1 MADKFLDF
9 IDMIDGGGYGEGKMG
24 DKFEGGGIFSMLA
37 NALATPY
44 GSEDKDRMR
53 RVRQMRGLLAPDESI
68 APSAAPRPT
77 VTRGGGA
84 GQAQVR
90 PQARPAPSMAFGST
104 PVGGGMPAAPSM
116 TFGNIPVGGGMPAAQ
131 NYESTARQILR
142 MKQGPK
148 DYRSQHITEAVSD
161 AYHREMALAESLGI
175 SPEEADARSYAQKH
189 MAYPEMEMEYLT
201 DPESRFAYGGIANIE
216 RLMPPVS
223 GAPQAPQ
230 GIPVQPYQAKQVPP
244 SLQLDPIPKYAETL
258 DRMKQ
263 ELGEEKYRQILMSP
277 NFAQILQIYERGGPM
292 R

>member
-116 TFGNIPVGGGMPAAQ
+116 TFGNIPVGGGMPAAPAQ
-131 NYESTARQILR
+131 NMVRPEIAASGMPQAARAAL
-142 MKQGPK
+142 QGPILESGMPIAMT
-148 DYRSQHITEAVSD
+148 DDDAFRIMVSELGQTAV
-161 AYHREMALAESLGI
+161 
-175 SPEEADARSYAQKH
+175 
-189 MAYPEMEMEYLT
+189 
-201 DPESRFAYGGIANIE
+201 
-216 RLMPPVS
+216 
-223 GAPQAPQ
+223 
-230 GIPVQPYQAKQVPP
+230 
-244 SLQLDPIPKYAETL
+244 
-258 DRMKQ
+258 DRMSGQ
-263 ELGEEKYRQILMSP
+263 QFIQTLNQIKS
-277 NFAQILQIYERGGPM
+277 QGRGM
-292 R
+292 

>member
-116 TFGNIPVGGGMPAAQ
+116 TFGNIPVGGGMPAAPAQ
-131 NYESTARQILR
+131 NMVRPEIAAGGMPQAARAAL
-142 MKQGPK
+142 QGP
-148 DYRSQHITEAVSD
+148 S
-161 AYHREMALAESLGI
+161 
-175 SPEEADARSYAQKH
+175 
-189 MAYPEMEMEYLT
+189 
-201 DPESRFAYGGIANIE
+201 
-216 RLMPPVS
+216 
-223 GAPQAPQ
+223 PQAGMPTVMTDDDAFRIMVSELGQ
-230 GIPVQPYQAKQVPP
+230 TAV
-244 SLQLDPIPKYAETL
+244 
-258 DRMKQ
+258 DRMSGQ
-263 ELGEEKYRQILMSP
+263 QFIQTLNQIKS
-277 NFAQILQIYERGGPM
+277 QGRGM
-292 R
+292 

>member
-9 IDMIDGGGYGEGKMG
+9 IDMIDGGGAGKFG
-24 DKFEGGGIFSMLA
+24 KEFEGGGIFSVLA

-44 GSEDKDRMR
+44 GSEDEERMR
-53 RVRQMRGLLAPDESI
+53 KLRQMRGLLAPDESI
-68 APSAAPRPT
+68 APKAAPRPT

-84 GQAQVR
+84 GRAQVR
-90 PQARPAPSMAFGST
+90 PQARPSQSMPFGST

-131 NYESTARQILR
+131 NYESTL
-142 MKQGPK
+142 KQALPH
-148 DYRSQHITEAVSD
+148 DHPVSYRSQHRSEAVSD
-161 AYHREMALAESLGI
+161 AYDREMALAEALGI
-175 SPEEADARSYAQKH
+175 SPEEAEARYYAQKH
-189 MAYPEMEMEYLT
+189 MAYPQIEMEYLT
-201 DPESRFAYGGIANIE
+201 DPEDGYAGIPNIE
-216 RLMPPVS
+216 RLMPPVNA
-223 GAPQAPQ
+223 APQAPQ

-263 ELGEEKYRQILMSP
+263 ELGEEKYKQILMSP
-277 NFAQILQIYERGGPM
+277 NFTQILQMYERGGPM

>member
-24 DKFEGGGIFSMLA
+24 DRFEGGGIFSMLA

-68 APSAAPRPT
+68 SPSAAPRPT

-116 TFGNIPVGGGMPAAQ
+116 TFGNIPVGGGMPAAPAQ
-131 NYESTARQILR
+131 NMVRPEMPALGMPQAARAAL
-142 MKQGPK
+142 QGP
-148 DYRSQHITEAVSD
+148 S
-161 AYHREMALAESLGI
+161 
-175 SPEEADARSYAQKH
+175 
-189 MAYPEMEMEYLT
+189 
-201 DPESRFAYGGIANIE
+201 
-216 RLMPPVS
+216 
-223 GAPQAPQ
+223 PQAGMPTVMTDDDAFRIMVSELGQ
-230 GIPVQPYQAKQVPP
+230 IAV
-244 SLQLDPIPKYAETL
+244 
-258 DRMKQ
+258 DRMSGQ
-263 ELGEEKYRQILMSP
+263 QFIQTLNQIKS
-277 NFAQILQIYERGGPM
+277 QGRGM
-292 R
+292 

>member
-9 IDMIDGGGYGEGKMG
+9 IDMIDGGGYGEGKTG
-24 DKFEGGGIFSMLA
+24 DKFEGGGIFSVLA

-44 GSEDKDRMR
+44 GSEDEERMR
-53 RVRQMRGLLAPDESI
+53 KLRQMRGLLAPDESI
-68 APSAAPRPT
+68 APKAAPRPT

-84 GQAQVR
+84 GRTQVR
-90 PQARPAPSMAFGST
+90 PQARPAQSMPFGST

-131 NYESTARQILR
+131 NYESTARQLLQ
-142 MKQGPK
+142 MKRGPK
-148 DYRSQHITEAVSD
+148 DYRSQHISEAVSD
-161 AYHREMALAESLGI
+161 VYHREMALAEALGL
-175 SPEEADARSYAQKH
+175 SPEEANERYYAQKH
-189 MAYPEMEMEYLT
+189 MAYPHLEMEYLT
-201 DPESRFAYGGIANIE
+201 DPEEGYAGIPNIE

-230 GIPVQPYQAKQVPP
+230 GIPVQPYQAKQAPP
-244 SLQLDPIPKYAETL
+244 ALQLDPIPKYAETL
-258 DRMKQ
+258 DRMKK

-277 NFAQILQIYERGGPM
+277 NFTQILQMYERGGPM